1 MNSHQIDII
10 LKEGIFPHPFSQ
22 RKLVETHISYVILG
36 SRFAYKF
43 KKEIKYSFL
52 DFSTLKNR
60 KYFCEREVMLNNRI
74 SKGVY
79 LDVVPV
85 RKAGKEMYVDGQAG
99 KIIDYAVKMK
109 RLKDDRQMH
118 LMLKNNQVNSKH
130 MKALAVL
137 IRDFHERAEVIRT
150 RFNPDH
156 FASRFN
162 DLLSVSGF
170 IKSTLGSS
178 QVKLMEKS
186 VKSSNKFLLEHKDL
200 FKKRI
205 EEGYIKDCHGDL
217 HSRNIFLY
225 AKPIVF
231 DCLEFND
238 EYRQID
244 ILDEIAFFCMD
255 LEAEGFYDLSNV
267 FTLEY
272 FKSDKSQF
280 GRKEQLL
287 FTYYKCY
294 RANVRAKV
302 NALRAMK
309 PGESLQKK
317 YLQDAKKYLDLME
330 SYITELK
337 NEVAP

>member
-1 MNSHQIDII
+1 
-10 LKEGIFPHPFSQ
+10 
-22 RKLVETHISYVILG
+22 
-36 SRFAYKF
+36 
-43 KKEIKYSFL
+43 
-52 DFSTLKNR
+52 
-60 KYFCEREVMLNNRI
+60 
-74 SKGVY
+74 
-79 LDVVPV
+79 
-85 RKAGKEMYVDGQAG
+85 
-99 KIIDYAVKMK
+99 
-109 RLKDDRQMH
+109 
-118 LMLKNNQVNSKH
+118 
-130 MKALAVL
+130 
-137 IRDFHERAEVIRT
+137 
-150 RFNPDH
+150 
-156 FASRFN
+156 
-162 DLLSVSGF
+162 
-170 IKSTLGSS
+170 
-178 QVKLMEKS
+178 MEKS
-186 VKSSNKFLLEHKDL
+186 VKSYNKFLLEHKDL

-255 LEAEGFYDLSNV
+255 LEAEGFYNLSNV

-309 PGESLQKK
+309 PGEPLQKK

>member
-1 MNSHQIDII
+1 MNGHQIEII

-36 SRFAYKF
+36 TRFAYKF

-52 DFSTLKNR
+52 DFFTLKKR
-60 KYFCEREVMLNNRI
+60 KFFCEREVMLNNRI
-74 SKGVY
+74 SKGIY

-85 RKAGKEMYVDGQAG
+85 SKEGDEIYVDGPAG

-109 RLKDDRQMH
+109 RLQDDKQMH
-118 LMLKNNQVNSKH
+118 LMLKKNQVNKKH
-130 MKALAVL
+130 IKALAVL
-137 IRDFHERAEVIRT
+137 IRNFHDHADVIHT
-150 RFNPDH
+150 KFIQDH

-162 DLLSVSGF
+162 DLLSVSDF
-170 IKSTLGSS
+170 IKSVLGASHDKMIANAIHAS
-178 QVKLMEKS
+178 DT
-186 VKSSNKFLLEHKDL
+186 FLQEHQNL
-200 FKKRI
+200 FKQRI
-205 EEGYIKDCHGDL
+205 IAGDIKDCHGDL

-225 AKPIVF
+225 TKPIVF

-238 EYRQID
+238 EYRHID

-255 LEAEGFYDLSNV
+255 LEAEGFFELSRT
-267 FTLEY
+267 FTDEY
-272 FKSDKSQF
+272 FRTDKKQF
-280 GRKEQLL
+280 GTKEQLL

-309 PGESLQKK
+309 PGEPLQNK
-317 YLQDAKKYLDLME
+317 YLKDVSKYLVLMKG
-330 SYITELK
+330 YVKELK
-337 NEVAP
+337 N